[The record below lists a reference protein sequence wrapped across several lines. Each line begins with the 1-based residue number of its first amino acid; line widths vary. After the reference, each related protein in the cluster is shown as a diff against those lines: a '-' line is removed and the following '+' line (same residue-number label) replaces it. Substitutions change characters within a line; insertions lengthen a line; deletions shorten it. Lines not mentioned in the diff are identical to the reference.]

1 MGWMTPLR
9 HLAAKMSVGEKP
21 LGRAVLPGEVA
32 GKTQS
37 LEQQMGKFVIQPHGR
52 LQEWI
57 ADAKGYGRPSF
68 PLKPPLAPSSRGQ
81 GWVRLKT
88 RTSSSQ
94 LPRTS
99 VSANKRARTLLPHP
113 REGHANDEDR
123 LGCLLQAAIRWNS
136 NLSTVSRRLPAY
148 RVLTPRTVSVAACG
162 FRYLA
167 SGF

>member
-1 MGWMTPLR
+1 MMGWMTPLR

-68 PLKPPLAPSSRGQ
+68 PLKPPLAPNSRGQ

-99 VSANKRARTLLPHP
+99 VSANQASAYTATAPARGP
-113 REGHANDEDR
+113 R
-123 LGCLLQAAIRWNS
+123 Q
-136 NLSTVSRRLPAY
+136 
-148 RVLTPRTVSVAACG
+148 
-162 FRYLA
+162 
-167 SGF
+167 